1 MDEIRNLIAKAKIL
15 INDGKA
21 NEALYYLQ
29 VAGKNNPEYAD
40 IHNYMG
46 AALSLL
52 GRYEEAIK
60 SFLKSIELNPKYI
73 EAHVNLGL
81 TYSLIG
87 KIEEANKEFAIVE
100 ELEISKS
107 KTDKEIGFSAKAKIS
122 NLHKDLG
129 LLYIEIKMY
138 EEAVDEFRKALRLT
152 PDFPDLSFYL
162 AKALNEKGDVNEAI
176 NILENLIE
184 RKSDFI
190 SAYLLLGRCYYK
202 TGNLKKAKDIWEEG
216 YKLDPT
222 NSKLSSYLNMLEG
235 KVEL

>member
-1 MDEIRNLIAKAKIL
+1 MDEIKNLIAKAKVL

-29 VAGKNNPEYAD
+29 IAGKNNPDYAD
-40 IHNYMG
+40 IHNYTG

-52 GRYEEAIK
+52 GRYEEAVK

-81 TYSLIG
+81 TYSLMG
-87 KIEEANKEFAIVE
+87 KIEEANKEFEIVE

-122 NLHKDLG
+122 NLHKDIG
-129 LLYIEIKMY
+129 LLYMEIKMFD
-138 EEAVDEFRKALRLT
+138 EAIEEFRKALRLT

-162 AKALNEKGDVNEAI
+162 AKALSENGDTAEAI
-176 NILENLIE
+176 KILKDLII

-202 TGNLKKAKDIWEEG
+202 NGETKKAKEIWEEG
-216 YKLDPT
+216 YKIDPT
-222 NSKLSSYLNMLEG
+222 NTKLISYLKMLEG

>member
-1 MDEIRNLIAKAKIL
+1 MDEIRNLITKAKIL

-29 VAGKNNPEYAD
+29 IAAKNNPDYAD
-40 IHNYMG
+40 IHNYTG

-52 GRYEEAIK
+52 GRYDEAVK
-60 SFLKSIELNPKYI
+60 SFIKSIELNPKYI

-81 TYSLIG
+81 TYSLMG

-107 KTDKEIGFSAKAKIS
+107 KTEKEIGFSAKAKIA
-122 NLHKDLG
+122 NLHKDIG

-162 AKALNEKGDVNEAI
+162 AKALSEKGDLTEAI
-176 NILENLIE
+176 NILEDLIK
-184 RKSDFI
+184 RKNDFI
-190 SAYLLLGRCYYK
+190 AAYLLLGRCYYK
-202 TGNLKKAKDIWEEG
+202 ISDIKKAKEIWEEG
-216 YKLDPT
+216 HKLDPT
-222 NSKLSSYLNMLEG
+222 NAKLSSYLSMLEG
-235 KVEL
+235 KSEL